1 MTTVGSVLSLLTRGI
16 TNSLAH
22 RFGGTPAAVQTG
34 IGTCANA
41 IVVGAANRSSDTTL
55 MARIFDLARNSTIGS
70 LPGNLRDIAL
80 GTGAPAAE
88 EQSQQLVALI
98 FRNKKSDVEK
108 MIGRFFRTGRL
119 RRKRTDV
126 DRSSAHPGGARTAYP

>member
-108 MIGRFFRTGRL
+108 MIGRFSGLGAFAGSELMSIAAPLT
-119 RRKRTDV
+119 
-126 DRSSAHPGGARTAYP
+126 PGGARTAYP